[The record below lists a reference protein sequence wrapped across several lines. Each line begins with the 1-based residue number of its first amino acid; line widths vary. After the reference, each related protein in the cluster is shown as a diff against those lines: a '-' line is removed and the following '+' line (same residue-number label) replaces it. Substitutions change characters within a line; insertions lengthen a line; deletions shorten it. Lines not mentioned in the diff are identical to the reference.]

1 MNDARRFMRLTLPG
15 LSTVLMAV
23 IAFSASG
30 HFSQMQIITEP
41 GLSEALG
48 IVAGIFL
55 ASGALGYLLAN
66 LYFSLRWI
74 YPLSRWAVVDHLTVL
89 KELEKFLEVL
99 KPSTGS
105 WRIQDLTKRN
115 AWSIV
120 TQYWVSHSTGDSDIK
135 GTNPTVDRFA
145 DITHGLG
152 ASCLGSTILFFV
164 WLFACL
170 FKDIKPK
177 CFVVLITALIWILV
191 IAVLCHGFRSAL
203 IAFQTIVNSTFIGNI
218 RNKYDEKNEK
228 VKIYYSP

>member
-1 MNDARRFMRLTLPG
+1 MNDVRRFMRLTLPG

-74 YPLSRWAVVDHLTVL
+74 NTLSRWAVVDHLSVL

-120 TQYWVSHSTGDSDIK
+120 TQYWVSHSTDSDIK
-135 GTNPTVDRFA
+135 GTNPTVDRLA

-152 ASCLGSTILFFV
+152 ASCLGSTILFFF
-164 WLFACL
+164 WLLACL
-170 FKDIKPK
+170 VRDDKPK
-177 CFVVLITALIWILV
+177 FIVVFITSFIWILA
-191 IAVLCHGFRSAL
+191 IAVFCHGFHSAL
-203 IAFQTIVNSTFIGNI
+203 IALQTLVNSTFVGNI
-218 RNKYDEKNEK
+218 RDKYDQNNEK
-228 VKIYYSP
+228 VKIYYSS